1 MWISWAILSHLYQQL
16 VPISHYS
23 SQWPFWIEMTALII
37 FCLAKLR
44 TSLTLIFIS
53 STPRLTEERG
63 SQPLPKC
70 FTQEHIPY
78 FRHEYNTWRCTK
90 ICDNLFFRWITTGGV
105 KCTDVWHLLRYH
117 ENKSERNIECIV
129 RKELMMQTKQRE
141 LLCEYFII
149 NVWMVLAFCLDINSI
164 WKLYTKSRLILIL
177 LYNFSS
183 WYWKIL
189 YLYIYLYI

>member
-1 MWISWAILSHLYQQL
+1 
-16 VPISHYS
+16 
-23 SQWPFWIEMTALII
+23 MTALTI

-44 TSLTLIFIS
+44 RSWTSIFIS
-53 STPRLTEERG
+53 STCRLTN
-63 SQPLPKC
+63 PWLKC
-70 FTQEHIPY
+70 QMPHKYTELISIHSCILKWLMVCLRQ
-78 FRHEYNTWRCTK
+78 
-90 ICDNLFFRWITTGGV
+90 ITTGLV
-105 KCTDVWHLLRYH
+105 QSYPWISIHFLRDH
-117 ENKSERNIECIV
+117 EKSERNSERLV
-129 RKELMMQTKQRE
+129 NRDLMMQTKQRK

-149 NVWMVLAFCLDINSI
+149 NVWMVLAFCLDIIRI